1 MTDLVNARG
10 LGKRFRD
17 VWAVRDLDL
26 VLEPGTIFGFV
37 GLNGAGKTTT
47 IRMLLGMIRPTTG
60 SVSLFGKPLGADPS
74 VFQRVGALVEQAA
87 AYPLLTA
94 EENLRHAA
102 LLKGLDP
109 SRAVPEVMEE
119 LGLLPYAR
127 VQARHL
133 SQGNRQR
140 LALAKAFLGDP
151 RLLLLDEPGNG
162 LDPAGIVELRAMLRK
177 RADEGAAVL
186 VSSHMLDEL
195 SRVADH
201 IGIIHRGRMVA
212 QFSGKELDTQV
223 TRSLVITTVDD
234 GRALAVLRSAGYEAV
249 LDHGRIVCTG
259 EAALGAPER
268 IAALLVHEGVPPRT
282 MELRQESLEALFMRL
297 IGQEVP
303 V

>member
-1 MTDLVNARG
+1 MTAVVNARG

-17 VWAVRDLDL
+17 FWAVRDLDL
-26 VLEPGTIFGFV
+26 TLEPGVIYGFV

-74 VFQRVGALVEQAA
+74 VFNQVGALVEQAA

-109 SRAVPEVMEE
+109 SLTVPRVMEE
-119 LGLLPYAR
+119 LGLVPYAR

-151 RLLLLDEPGNG
+151 QLLLLDEPGNG
-162 LDPAGIVELRAMLRK
+162 LDPQGVVELRTMLRR
-177 RADEGAAVL
+177 RANEGAAIL

-195 SRVADH
+195 SRVADR
-201 IGIIHRGRMVA
+201 IGIIHQGRMVV
-212 QFSGKELDTQV
+212 QFSSDDLSKWV
-223 TRSLVITTVDD
+223 RRSLVLTTVDN
-234 GRALAVLRSAGYEAV
+234 GRALGELRAAGYEV
-249 LDHGRIVCTG
+249 TPRG
-259 EAALGAPER
+259 ERLVSTDERALSAPEH
-268 IAALLVHEGVPPRT
+268 IAALLVEAGVPPRT
-282 MELRQESLEALFMRL
+282 MELQQETLEALFMRL
-297 IGQEVP
+297 IRQEVL